1 MTFKSFTKKVFCCA
15 MLAASVLTANA
26 AIEVSRLMI
35 VGGSVWCGYSID
47 NSIVLSNAENPN
59 LYKATV
65 YISNEGDGFKFLT
78 YAGWGGELCPESN
91 NIVMDSGVEYK
102 LCVNDGPD
110 NKFKVKEAANYDIVC
125 DVENEK
131 ITVTKSAY
139 QEKLIKHAGLWI
151 IGDAAPGGWS
161 LSDGV
166 AMTQDAANPF
176 KFTATVDLAV
186 GDLKFAINK
195 HTGFDQTFF
204 VRDATD
210 ENKMVFGGE
219 DNKWNITEAGKYD
232 IAVDVDALTVSIK
245 KSTASAISTVESSA
259 DNASVEYFTLNG
271 IKVSSPVGS
280 GVYVKR
286 QGGKTQKIA
295 VR

>member
-1 MTFKSFTKKVFCCA
+1 MSFKSFTKKVFCCA
-15 MLAASVLTANA
+15 ILAASVLTANA
-26 AIEVSRLMI
+26 AIDVSRLMI

-91 NIVMDSGVEYK
+91 DIVMESGVEYK
-102 LCVNDGPD
+102 LCVNEGAD
-110 NKFKVKEAANYDIVC
+110 NKFKVKDAANYDIVC

-139 QEKLIKHAGLWI
+139 QEKQIKHSGLWI
-151 IGDAAPGGWS
+151 IGGATPGGWS

-176 KFTATVDLAV
+176 KFTATVDLTA
-186 GDLKFAINK
+186 GELKFAINK

-204 VRDATD
+204 VRDAAD

-245 KSTASAISTVESSA
+245 KSTASAISTVETSA
-259 DNASVEYFTLNG
+259 DNAPAEYFTLNG
-271 IKVSSPVGS
+271 IKVNTPVVS

>member
-1 MTFKSFTKKVFCCA
+1 MSFKSFTKKVFCCA

-26 AIEVSRLMI
+26 AIDVSRLMI

-91 NIVMDSGVEYK
+91 DIVMDSGVEYK

-131 ITVTKSAY
+131 QSLHIRRNRLSTPAF
-139 QEKLIKHAGLWI
+139 GLSVMQLLAD
-151 IGDAAPGGWS
+151 G
-161 LSDGV
+161 LS
-166 AMTQDAANPF
+166 
-176 KFTATVDLAV
+176 
-186 GDLKFAINK
+186 
-195 HTGFDQTFF
+195 
-204 VRDATD
+204 
-210 ENKMVFGGE
+210 
-219 DNKWNITEAGKYD
+219 
-232 IAVDVDALTVSIK
+232 LTV
-245 KSTASAISTVESSA
+245 
-259 DNASVEYFTLNG
+259 L
-271 IKVSSPVGS
+271 P
-280 GVYVKR
+280 
-286 QGGKTQKIA
+286 
-295 VR
+295 